1 MVSRK
6 FTFLFNSLKKKGKM
20 VLNFESKNALIW
32 CIYNLKQLVS
42 TVNPL
47 LSHPRGFLIPN
58 TFGGGGGGLMATG
71 DLFNLAKTMVKAQ
84 VQEAGGLA
92 AKDERQI

>member
-1 MVSRK
+1 
-6 FTFLFNSLKKKGKM
+6 M

-58 TFGGGGGGLMATG
+58 TFGVGGRLMETG
-71 DLFNLAKTMVKAQ
+71 DLFNLAKTMVKA
-84 VQEAGGLA
+84 
-92 AKDERQI
+92 

>member
-1 MVSRK
+1 
-6 FTFLFNSLKKKGKM
+6 M

-32 CIYNLKQLVS
+32 CIYNPKQLVS

-58 TFGGGGGGLMATG
+58 TFGGLMETG
-71 DLFNLAKTMVKAQ
+71 DLFNLAKTMVKA
-84 VQEAGGLA
+84 
-92 AKDERQI
+92 